1 MDIVKI
7 NNMKKILL
15 ILLFIPLLNYGQITT
30 ITDVKLHSVG
40 GFATANL
47 SHLFTMSITNDI
59 DKSFKIDL
67 ISVGSVAIL
76 KETYDCIDYG
86 KFSIMDAAITFVT
99 GYLTAKFW
107 QWMHRLGKNNDYKK
121 TQYIF

>member
-1 MDIVKI
+1 
-7 NNMKKILL
+7 MKKILL

-30 ITDVKLHSVG
+30 TADVKLHSAA

-47 SHLFTMSITNDI
+47 SHLFSMSLTNDFN
-59 DKSFKIDL
+59 KSFDIDVKSVLL
-67 ISVGSVAIL
+67 ISIG
-76 KETYDCIDYG
+76 KEVYDYIDYG
-86 KFSIMDAAITFVT
+86 KFSITDAAITFIT

-107 QWMHRLGKNNDYKK
+107 QWMHKLGRNKDYRK